1 MCASVCVVP
10 VQDFSP
16 ALLCQFLFRYECY
29 CVSLMERLHSSSGL
43 GNGVCFSDGTTI
55 YGVLWLSPAGLLLH
69 CIPGR
74 YSPDMAQKIT
84 GYIKLQIPAG
94 KATPAPP
101 VGPALGQHG
110 VNIMAFTKEFNERT
124 KNDAGLI
131 IPVVIT
137 VYADRSFTFITKTP
151 PAAVLI
157 KKACGIDK
165 ASGVPN
171 KNKVAKITKE
181 QVQKIAETKMPDLNA
196 ASLEAAMSM
205 IAGTARSMG
214 ITVED

>member
-1 MCASVCVVP
+1 
-10 VQDFSP
+10 
-16 ALLCQFLFRYECY
+16 
-29 CVSLMERLHSSSGL
+29 
-43 GNGVCFSDGTTI
+43 
-55 YGVLWLSPAGLLLH
+55 
-69 CIPGR
+69 
-74 YSPDMAQKIT
+74 MAQKVT
-84 GYIKLQIPAG
+84 GYVKLQIPAG

-110 VNIMAFTKEFNERT
+110 INIAAFTKEFNERT

-157 KKACGIDK
+157 KKACNIEKG
-165 ASGVPN
+165 SGVPN
-171 KNKVAKITKE
+171 KDKVATISKE
-181 QVQKIAETKMPDLNA
+181 DVRKIAETKMRDLNA
-196 ASLEAAMSM
+196 ATIEAAMSM

-214 ITVED
+214 VRIEGREMKKVYVPSKKLAAALAGREE